1 MSADLNAETL
11 ELLETTIRNDINEGS
26 YDGARIIVARHGEVG
41 LDATIG
47 WADRAAG
54 RELKDD
60 DIFRV
65 LSLTKAF
72 TNALVYQALGE
83 GKLQLSTRVVDL
95 IPEFWGADR
104 FRTLRKD
111 RVNLGHLLTHRSG
124 MPATPEPVPNAELGN
139 LENVIAA
146 ICKLDVIHEP
156 GANLTYSPA
165 INHALMGEMLRRVYG
180 ADSFRDLA
188 EKNLFSLLGMKDTR
202 FGPLDEWKDRVV
214 PLKAYIPDS
223 GWLSPK
229 DIEDLNDVVNED
241 AEMPWV
247 GSVSTAQDVFA
258 FAEMI
263 RRNGQVSGKSVIAP
277 AILDAATTLQTGDM
291 PNDLYAMIARSRGW
305 DEPLGNF
312 GLGFSL
318 SGTGTQP
325 SFFGPFTSPRT
336 HGNYGAGSTLFWI
349 DPERDMTFVC
359 LTSGVMDEGDNVLR
373 FQKLSTI
380 AASAAL

>member
-1 MSADLNAETL
+1 MSADLNAENL
-11 ELLETTIRNDINEGS
+11 ELLETTIRNDIGEGT
-26 YDGARIIVARHGEVG
+26 YDGARIIVARHGVVG

-47 WADRAAG
+47 WADRASG

-124 MPATPEPVPNAELGN
+124 MPATPEPVPTSELGN

-156 GANLTYSPA
+156 GTNLTYSPA

-180 ADSFRDLA
+180 AESFRDLA

-202 FGPLDEWKDRVV
+202 FGPLDEWKDRIV

-229 DIEDLNDVVNED
+229 DIEDLNDVVDED

-258 FAEMI
+258 FAEML
-263 RRNGQVSGKSVIAP
+263 RRNGQVDGKAVIAP
-277 AILDAATTLQTGDM
+277 AILDAATTLQTGEM
-291 PNDLYAMIARSRGW
+291 TNDLYAMIAKARGW
-305 DEPLGNF
+305 EEPPGNF

-318 SGTGTQP
+318 SGTGTHP

-380 AASAAL
+380 AAAAAL